1 MEPERLEVSE
11 VCFHKKVA
19 ENRTIQSIH
28 RIENILLNL
37 INIYGQ
43 SCSFKSPERI
53 RHSMNES
60 REFFL
65 DWESSQPRP
74 SQKLREVRT
83 SQSDKRTHNKSK
95 DLLIED
101 TDDSNVPSINGITQ
115 PFMSSELLRECAGA
129 CDTDVHMAAQVQ
141 RAESMSEFDCDL
153 RREME
158 RVKRQRNCAEFSNG
172 NISRF
177 HANFSAQTSTKVS
190 SVKPLNATTNDVS
203 LSEHVVNKS
212 TTQAKKRSAM
222 SVKERLMMESGKILK
237 IPKREV
243 KPYANKA
250 KLDDWLARNKR
261 QSIKRKLNDDQSEHQ
276 MHINSKRVKLTQS
289 DTEQTCVQ
297 LQPSLTTPLN
307 SKRAAKKSSIP
318 RPIHSVNANPIKQ
331 SSIVAG
337 KHTNA
342 RNVHMSHS
350 RGIKHLS
357 VLHTEA
363 NVHRSLT
370 PRLVKPVNKQTAD
383 NRVING
389 NTKPTLL
396 HRKTAA
402 VTSHGHAPTHSVTHA
417 SYNHIKPN
425 NRVKPIYT
433 HEAGS
438 VKPASTKNIQTVS
451 SSGKYTSSKVNNTSR
466 VTIVKPTPCK
476 SSKHTLVK
484 IIK

>member
-1 MEPERLEVSE
+1 MEPEGLKVSE

-83 SQSDKRTHNKSK
+83 SQSDKRTDIKSN

-101 TDDSNVPSINGITQ
+101 TDDSNVRSINGITQ

-129 CDTDVHMAAQVQ
+129 CDTGVHVAAQVQ
-141 RAESMSEFDCDL
+141 RAENMSKFDCDL
-153 RREME
+153 KREME

-172 NISRF
+172 NISCF
-177 HANFSAQTSTKVS
+177 HANLSAQTSTTVS

-203 LSEHVVNKS
+203 LSEPVVNKS
-212 TTQAKKRSAM
+212 TTHAKVM
-222 SVKERLMMESGKILK
+222 SVKERLMNESGKILK
-237 IPKREV
+237 IPRREV
-243 KPYANKA
+243 KPSANKA
-250 KLDDWLARNKR
+250 KLDDWLAQNKR
-261 QSIKRKLNDDQSEHQ
+261 QPIKRKLNGDQSECQ
-276 MHINSKRVKLTQS
+276 TQINSKRMKLTQS
-289 DTEQTCVQ
+289 DTERNYYR
-297 LQPSLTTPLN
+297 LKPSLTTPLN
-307 SKRAAKKSSIP
+307 SKHAAKKSLIP
-318 RPIHSVNANPIKQ
+318 RPIHSVNANSIKQ

-342 RNVHMSHS
+342 GNVHMSHS

-363 NVHRSLT
+363 SVHRSLI
-370 PRLVKPVNKQTAD
+370 PRLVKTVSKQTAD
-383 NRVING
+383 NRVINA

-396 HRKTAA
+396 HRKTAT

-417 SYNHIKPN
+417 SYNRIKPN
-425 NRVKPIYT
+425 NRVKPICT
-433 HEAGS
+433 HMKQDQLNQYQLKTYKQFPVAE
-438 VKPASTKNIQTVS
+438 NILHR
-451 SSGKYTSSKVNNTSR
+451 K
-466 VTIVKPTPCK
+466 
-476 SSKHTLVK
+476 
-484 IIK
+484 